1 MGQTRDGTISL
12 ATGANTLTSAPDTD
26 STESPDIGDA
36 GRVLI
41 VVQNLPIL
49 IDHRTWQECQALR
62 NQGYQVAVI
71 CPRGPG
77 QRRHQIVDGVSIW
90 TYRGAPRTQ
99 GVLSYV
105 FEFGYCWVRT
115 AVLSVAVARRHG
127 FDVIQACNPPDT
139 YWALALFYKPFGKKF
154 VFDHHDLCPELY
166 RSRFGKDGGLLL
178 RALLLLERMNQRVA
192 DHVIVTNESYRRLAL
207 TRGRLPSERVTVVR
221 NGPDPELMKPAAERP
236 ELRRGRQHLACYLGI
251 MGPQDGVDRLLDAI
265 HHYVH
270 VLGRTDC
277 AFALLGFGDC
287 LDDLRKQSSRLGL
300 DDWVEFTG
308 RADDQMI
315 RDYLSTATVG
325 LSPDPRSP
333 LNEVSTMSKTLEYM
347 AYALPVVAYDLTE
360 TRVSAEDA
368 AVYVPSD
375 TVADFARTLAEL
387 LTDPDRRRT
396 LGARGRERIVNEL
409 SWRYSEPRYVG
420 VHDRLRGRQ
429 AGHPSIPVP
438 RQGGLTRV
446 SGSAAPVHA
455 TGSRERAER

>member
-1 MGQTRDGTISL
+1 
-12 ATGANTLTSAPDTD
+12 
-26 STESPDIGDA
+26 
-36 GRVLI
+36 
-41 VVQNLPIL
+41 
-49 IDHRTWQECQALR
+49 
-62 NQGYQVAVI
+62 
-71 CPRGPG
+71 
-77 QRRHQIVDGVSIW
+77 
-90 TYRGAPRTQ
+90 
-99 GVLSYV
+99 
-105 FEFGYCWVRT
+105 
-115 AVLSVAVARRHG
+115 
-127 FDVIQACNPPDT
+127 
-139 YWALALFYKPFGKKF
+139 
-154 VFDHHDLCPELY
+154 
-166 RSRFGKDGGLLL
+166 
-178 RALLLLERMNQRVA
+178 
-192 DHVIVTNESYRRLAL
+192 
-207 TRGRLPSERVTVVR
+207 
-221 NGPDPELMKPAAERP
+221 
-236 ELRRGRQHLACYLGI
+236 
-251 MGPQDGVDRLLDAI
+251 
-265 HHYVH
+265 
-270 VLGRTDC
+270 
-277 AFALLGFGDC
+277 
-287 LDDLRKQSSRLGL
+287 
-300 DDWVEFTG
+300 
-308 RADDQMI
+308 MI